1 MHTTCLT
8 RATYVLCSL
17 LLSIATGLLAQSQ
30 CPSTG
35 VAVQVLGSGGPRAGT
50 ERASSSYLVWVEGR
64 ARVMVDVGGGA
75 FVRFGEAGARLADLR
90 LLAISHLHP
99 DHVTDLPG
107 LLWLSNL
114 DRKEPLR
121 LVGPSGNE
129 HVLSLTSFL
138 TQLFDPDLGAFPGLS
153 GPLGGPGPGVLL
165 DPLVVVDVEEKEPH
179 LVLQEPGLEVYALP
193 VPHRRMPALA
203 YRVEVQGRSIVF
215 SGDQNG
221 QEAGFVDF
229 SKDATALVMH
239 MAASPSSTSPAS
251 LDRHAPPA
259 IVGQVAED
267 ASVQQLI
274 LSHLYRHNSPDDLEA
289 GIAEVRSRYGGVLH
303 VSADLACYPLP

>member
-1 MHTTCLT
+1 M
-8 RATYVLCSL
+8 LCSL
-17 LLSIATGLLAQSQ
+17 LLGTATGLFAQSQ

-35 VAVQVLGSGGPRAGT
+35 VAVQVLGSGGARAGT
-50 ERASSSYLVWVEGR
+50 ERASSSYLVWVEGS

-75 FVRFGEAGARLADLR
+75 FVRFGEAGSRLADLR

-107 LLWLSNL
+107 LLWLSNI

-129 HVLSLTSFL
+129 HVMSLPSFL
-138 TQLFDPDLGAFPGLS
+138 TRLFDPERGAFPGLN

-165 DPLVVVDVEEKEPH
+165 EPLVVIDVEEKEPH
-179 LVLQEPGLEVYALP
+179 LVLRERGLEVYALP
-193 VPHRRMPALA
+193 VPHRGMPALA
-203 YRVEVQGRSIVF
+203 YRVEVQGVSIVF

-221 QEAGFVDF
+221 QEVRFIDF

-239 MAASPSSTSPAS
+239 MAASPASSSPAS
-251 LDRHAPPA
+251 LDRHAPPKT
-259 IVGQVAED
+259 VGQVAED
-267 ASVQQLI
+267 ASVGQLI
-274 LSHLYRHNSPDDLEA
+274 LSHFYRHDSSDELEA
-289 GIAEVRSRYGGVLH
+289 GVAEVRSRYEGVLH
-303 VSADLACYPLP
+303 VSTDLACYPLQ